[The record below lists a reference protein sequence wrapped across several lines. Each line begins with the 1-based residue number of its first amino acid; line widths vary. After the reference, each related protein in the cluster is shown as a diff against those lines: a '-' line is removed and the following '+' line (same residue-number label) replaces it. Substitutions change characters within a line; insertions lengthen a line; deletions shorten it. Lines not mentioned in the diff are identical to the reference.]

1 MDWTEILKTIITVG
15 GTIAVAAMTY
25 KSSKESK
32 RGADASSSVKEEIG
46 VIKETLAKNDLRT
59 CRIDFRQALSHS
71 RDDIPAILELASEY
85 FLDFGGNAD
94 MGRKFLY
101 WIEEYKVEEWAKKHQ
116 VDLDPLIEAAGHNR
130 RK

>member
-25 KSSKESK
+25 RSSKESK

-46 VIKETLAKNDLRT
+46 VIKKTLAKNDLRT
-59 CRIDFRQALSHS
+59 CRIDFRQALAHS

-101 WIEEYKVEEWAKKHQ
+101 WVEEYEVEEWAKKHR
-116 VDLDPLIEAAGHNR
+116 VDIDPLINAAEHNR

>member
-25 KSSKESK
+25 KNGKVSK
-32 RGADASSSVKEEIG
+32 RGAEASSSTKEEI
-46 VIKETLAKNDLRT
+46 VSIRQTLAKNDLRT

-85 FLDFGGNAD
+85 FLEFGGNAD

-101 WIEEYKVEEWAKKHQ
+101 WIEEYKVEEWAKKHR
-116 VDLDPLIEAAGHNR
+116 VDIEPLIKAAEHNR

>member
-1 MDWTEILKTIITVG
+1 MDWTEIVKTIITVG

-32 RGADASSSVKEEIG
+32 RGADASASVKAEVKNIRG
-46 VIKETLAKNDLRT
+46 ILAKNDLRT
-59 CRIDFRQALSHS
+59 CRIDFRQALEHS

-85 FLDFGGNAD
+85 FLDMGGNAD

-101 WIEEYKVEEWAKKHQ
+101 WVGEYKVAAWANKHQ
-116 VDLDPLIEAAGHNR
+116 VDIEPLIAAAKH
-130 RK
+130 KK